1 MSNIKTTTDEMLRLK
16 KETDHLYSEVY
27 AQAFATVH
35 ILQRQNHVKPTKKH
49 QHCKHCAIGHEIY
62 TCADATQ
69 TCK

>member
-35 ILQRQNHVKPTKKH
+35 IL
-49 QHCKHCAIGHEIY
+49 
-62 TCADATQ
+62 
-69 TCK
+69 